1 MNHKFVILTLVLCT
15 IGLYHAKAQSRP
27 AAKISESWPAYGGDA
42 GGTRYSSLNQ
52 IKRENVK
59 DLKVA
64 WTYQTREL
72 AGYAGT
78 KTVEKAAFE
87 ATPVL
92 VDGMLYFSTPSCRVI
107 ALDATTGKEKWVFN
121 PKVDLKKDFSEITS
135 RGVSAWPFPGDKVN
149 TKYRRRI
156 FIATIDG
163 RLIALD
169 AQTGKPVNSFG
180 QNGTVDL
187 RKGFGEISVT
197 SPPAVIGNMLVVGS
211 SLGDNQRFNYERG
224 TVRAYDAITGQL
236 KWSWDPIPQNEA
248 DPGWETWKGP
258 KAHQT
263 GAANAWS
270 VISADPERDL
280 VFIPT
285 TCPSPD
291 YYGGERLGKNLY
303 ASSMVALQASSGKLV
318 WHYQT
323 VHHDLWDYDNAAQPV
338 LLTVLRQGKATPAV
352 AVGTKMGFIFILHR
366 ETGLPLFPVEERPV
380 PQSTIPA
387 EEAYPTQPFPLL
399 PPPLGL
405 HHVSPEDA
413 WGLTPQEKEAARKR
427 IASLRNEGMFTPPS
441 QEGSLI
447 APGNV
452 GGIHW
457 GGMCYNTEDSVLIT
471 NVNRLAAIITMLP
484 REKVEQAEQER
495 KELLRAETGWQEGTP
510 YVMKRE
516 YLFTGD
522 DRGLVMQTSPPWGT
536 LAAIHVNTGKLVW
549 EVPLGYMLDPD
560 KYPQAR
566 EWGSLNLGGAITT
579 GGGLIFVAAT
589 RDNHLRAFDTKTGKL
604 LWEELLPASGQATPM
619 TYLAGNKQFVVIAA
633 GGHGKFK
640 TTLGDYIVAFSLPAA
655 K

>member
-64 WTYQTREL
+64 WTYQTGEL

-78 KTVEKAAFE
+78 KTAEKAAFE

-197 SPPAVIGNMLVVGS
+197 SPPSVIGNMLVVGS

-303 ASSMVALQASSGKLV
+303 ASSMVALQASSSKLV

-352 AVGTKMGFIFILHR
+352 SVGTKMGFIFILHR

-399 PPPLGL
+399 PLPLGL

-495 KELLRAETGWQEGTP
+495 KELLRAETGWQKGTP

>member
-1 MNHKFVILTLVLCT
+1 
-15 IGLYHAKAQSRP
+15 
-27 AAKISESWPAYGGDA
+27 
-42 GGTRYSSLNQ
+42 
-52 IKRENVK
+52 
-59 DLKVA
+59 
-64 WTYQTREL
+64 
-72 AGYAGT
+72 
-78 KTVEKAAFE
+78 
-87 ATPVL
+87 
-92 VDGMLYFSTPSCRVI
+92 
-107 ALDATTGKEKWVFN
+107 
-121 PKVDLKKDFSEITS
+121 
-135 RGVSAWPFPGDKVN
+135 
-149 TKYRRRI
+149 
-156 FIATIDG
+156 
-163 RLIALD
+163 
-169 AQTGKPVNSFG
+169 
-180 QNGTVDL
+180 
-187 RKGFGEISVT
+187 
-197 SPPAVIGNMLVVGS
+197 
-211 SLGDNQRFNYERG
+211 
-224 TVRAYDAITGQL
+224 
-236 KWSWDPIPQNEA
+236 
-248 DPGWETWKGP
+248 
-258 KAHQT
+258 
-263 GAANAWS
+263 
-270 VISADPERDL
+270 
-280 VFIPT
+280 
-285 TCPSPD
+285 
-291 YYGGERLGKNLY
+291 
-303 ASSMVALQASSGKLV
+303 
-318 WHYQT
+318 
-323 VHHDLWDYDNAAQPV
+323 
-338 LLTVLRQGKATPAV
+338 
-352 AVGTKMGFIFILHR
+352 
-366 ETGLPLFPVEERPV
+366 
-380 PQSTIPA
+380 
-387 EEAYPTQPFPLL
+387 
-399 PPPLGL
+399 
-405 HHVSPEDA
+405 
-413 WGLTPQEKEAARKR
+413 
-427 IASLRNEGMFTPPS
+427 MFTPPS

-495 KELLRAETGWQEGTP
+495 KELLRAETGWQKGTP